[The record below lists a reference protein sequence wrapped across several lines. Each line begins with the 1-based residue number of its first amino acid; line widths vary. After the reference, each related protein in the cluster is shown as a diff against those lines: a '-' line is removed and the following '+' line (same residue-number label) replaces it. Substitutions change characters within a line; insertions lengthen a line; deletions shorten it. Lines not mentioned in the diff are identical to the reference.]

1 MKKLT
6 LVLICGLILF
16 AAANIGI
23 AQDPI
28 EVSPEHYSVLF
39 ENERVRVLEVR
50 YQPGDVSEFHRHP
63 ENLVIAISESA
74 ARAINEDGT
83 SRDYVF
89 EAGDVMWRD
98 VQEHR
103 GSNSS
108 DEEMHIV
115 MVEFKDND
123 RE

>member
-6 LVLICGLILF
+6 LLLVCGLILF
-16 AAANIGI
+16 SVANIGI

-63 ENLVIAISESA
+63 ENLVVAISESVA
-74 ARAINEDGT
+74 TAINDDGT
-83 SRDYVF
+83 TLDYVF
-89 EAGDVMWRD
+89 EAGDVTWRD
-98 VQEHR
+98 AQEHR

-115 MVEFKDND
+115 MVEFKDRG